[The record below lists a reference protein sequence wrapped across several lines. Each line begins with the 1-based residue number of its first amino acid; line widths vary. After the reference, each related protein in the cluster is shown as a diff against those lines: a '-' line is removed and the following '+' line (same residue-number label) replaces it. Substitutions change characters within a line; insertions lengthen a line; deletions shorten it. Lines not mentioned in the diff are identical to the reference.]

1 MGAQFSNVNSIAK
14 NEYLDKLI
22 DVEHISDMD
31 PYWNQL
37 LSFQFKL
44 PFSS

>member
-1 MGAQFSNVNSIAK
+1 MGAQVSNINSIAK

-22 DVEHISDMD
+22 DIEHITEMD
-31 PYWNQL
+31 PFWNQL

-44 PFSS
+44 AFSS